1 MRLDNLPAP
10 LTLLAAVSLY
20 VPCSIRSHTFATCR
34 SKSQKTRQC
43 VFYTQAPW
51 KSEWKA
57 VLLGFSQRA
66 EYWAQGRLLARALTG
81 ERAAVWQSG
90 TVARVATAGCL
101 PSSTAMGKP
110 GRGEECPLG
119 QAALGAPKH
128 QASPQPWEEA
138 YLSPLA
144 KSP

>member
-101 PSSTAMGKP
+101 QVPLPWGSQGGEKSARWVRQPSGHPNTRPAHSP
-110 GRGEECPLG
+110 GRKLI
-119 QAALGAPKH
+119 
-128 QASPQPWEEA
+128 
-138 YLSPLA
+138 
-144 KSP
+144 